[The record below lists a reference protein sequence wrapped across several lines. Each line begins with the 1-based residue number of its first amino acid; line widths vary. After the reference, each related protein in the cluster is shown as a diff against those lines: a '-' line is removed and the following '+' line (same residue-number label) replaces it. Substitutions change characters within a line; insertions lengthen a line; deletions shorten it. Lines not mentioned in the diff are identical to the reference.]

1 MCKNS
6 NTNEMK
12 EPIRVA
18 LVDDHTVVREGIQTM
33 LRQDKAHRF
42 KIVGG
47 FSNGQ
52 DFLNFLRTDT
62 CDVALMDIQM
72 PGKSG
77 ANILEVMSQKH
88 PNVSVIVLSMITQ
101 DYMIEQCMKLGA
113 YGYLPKEATVT
124 EIKTALETAH
134 QKNIYFNKLLSPEK
148 LEYFKKGKKD
158 KNTLSL
164 REKLIIS
171 LIAAG
176 QNNDEIGLNLN
187 ISPSTVKKHKENV
200 FKKTSCDNVAQLIRF
215 ALENGLS
222 DKYSS

>member
-1 MCKNS
+1 
-6 NTNEMK
+6 MK

-52 DFLNFLRTDT
+52 DFLNFLKSDT

-77 ANILEVMSQKH
+77 DNILEVMSQKH
-88 PNVSVIVLSMITQ
+88 SNVSVVVLSMITQ
-101 DYMIEQCMKLGA
+101 DYMIELVTKLGA
-113 YGYLPKEATVT
+113 YGYLPKEAAIT
-124 EIKTALETAH
+124 EIKAALETAH
-134 QKNIYFNKLLSPEK
+134 QKNYHYNKLLTEEK
-148 LEYFKKGKKD
+148 LQYFKEGKKD

-171 LIAAG
+171 LVAAG
-176 QNNDEIGLNLN
+176 QNNEAIGKHLN
-187 ISPSTVKKHKENV
+187 ISPSTVKKHKENI
-200 FKKTSCDNVAQLIRF
+200 FKKTDCDNAVQLVHF
-215 ALENGLS
+215 AMENGLS
-222 DKYSS
+222 DKYSK